1 MREFFDK
8 ILNDWSGLTES
19 ANRVEA
25 LSQQVQ
31 QLSDRITALEQEN
44 HNLRNEVENQRKYA
58 QDMEALAVERA
69 NSFHDAQEH
78 AHVLQETIVQADT
91 RVNELSGSLGVANSQ
106 RHEAERERDEARNS
120 VRDYEVLTADL
131 RQQLSD
137 ITVERD
143 NWKLDA
149 QKNAETIVSLNA
161 TLGRVKA
168 FLSPEPETV
177 VEFPQ
182 YNVG

>member
-1 MREFFDK
+1 MREFFNQV
-8 ILNDWSGLTES
+8 LNDWTGLTEA
-19 ANRVEA
+19 ANRVEQ

-31 QLSDRITALEQEN
+31 QLSERITNLEQEN
-44 HNLRNEVENQRKYA
+44 HNLRNEVEDQRRYA
-58 QDMEALAVERA
+58 QAQEAEAFENA
-69 NSFHDAQEH
+69 KSFHNAQEH
-78 AHVLQETIVQADT
+78 SKVLQETIVAADS
-91 RVNELSGSLGVANSQ
+91 RVAELSTQLT
-106 RHEAERERDEARNS
+106 HEKGMSETYVRERDEAHNS
-120 VRDYEVLTADL
+120 VKDYEVLTADL

-137 ITVERD
+137 ITIERD

-149 QKNAETIVSLNA
+149 QKNAETIVALNA

-168 FLSPEPETV
+168 FLSPEPSV